1 MANCRS
7 AVVSSGLRKSVDLEY
22 PKMKNSE
29 IRELSPQELEKK
41 IRDLGQELVD
51 LRLRKQA
58 GQVEDSSLLCSL
70 RRNLARLNTIRV
82 ENERAV

>member
-1 MANCRS
+1 
-7 AVVSSGLRKSVDLEY
+7 
-22 PKMKNSE
+22 MKNSE